1 MSLGVQKSAFVT
13 GATGFLGL
21 NLVDQLCAAGWQVTA
36 MHRHTSSLSWL
47 SRFPVQFAVGDLLM
61 PETLHEAIPEA
72 CDVVFHAAADNSLWT
87 ARHKRQWRTNVIG
100 THRLLEAAQAKRVKT
115 FVYTS
120 SWATYGLDSDRI
132 HEDSPQRG
140 KFSPRQ
146 FDRTKALAEEAVR
159 DACRPL
165 FKTVI
170 LNPAVLIGPYDH
182 DAWTAMLRLA
192 HVNRL
197 GGVPPGGAEFCH
209 AAAVAQ
215 AHIAAAERGRG
226 GANYLLGGVAA
237 RFIDV
242 VRVIGELTGSDV
254 PRRPM
259 PRWWMRLLARLDVMI
274 ATITRNEPDLT
285 PAGAKVVLRHP
296 TVDST
301 LAEEELGY
309 RRATLDEM
317 IGDTY
322 LWMKAEG
329 LVR

>member
-1 MSLGVQKSAFVT
+1 MQKTAFVT

-21 NLVDQLCAAGWQVTA
+21 NLVDQLCAAGWHVTA

-47 SRFPVQFAVGDLLM
+47 SRFPVELVVGDLLS
-61 PETLHEAIPEA
+61 PDTLFEAIPEG

-87 ARHKRQWRTNVIG
+87 ARHRRQWRTNVLG
-100 THRLLEAAQAKRVKT
+100 THRLLEAAQAKHVGT

-120 SWATYGLDSDRI
+120 SWATYGLECERI
-132 HEDSPQRG
+132 DEESPQLG
-140 KFSPRQ
+140 KFSPRH

-182 DAWTAMLRLA
+182 DAWTHMLRLA
-192 HVNRL
+192 HVGRL
-197 GGVPPGGAEFCH
+197 AGIPPGGAEFCH
-209 AAAVAQ
+209 AGAVAQ
-215 AHIAAAERGRG
+215 AHIAAAEIGEP
-226 GANYLLGGVAA
+226 GANYLLGGIDAQ
-237 RFIDV
+237 FIDV
-242 VRVIGELTGSDV
+242 VRIIGELTGNPV

-259 PRWWMRLLARLDVMI
+259 ARWWMRFLARMEVII

-285 PAGAKVVLRHP
+285 PDGATLVLQHP
-296 TVDST
+296 TVDT
-301 LAEEELGY
+301 TRAEDELGY
-309 RRATLDEM
+309 RRASLDDM
-317 IGDTY
+317 LGDTY